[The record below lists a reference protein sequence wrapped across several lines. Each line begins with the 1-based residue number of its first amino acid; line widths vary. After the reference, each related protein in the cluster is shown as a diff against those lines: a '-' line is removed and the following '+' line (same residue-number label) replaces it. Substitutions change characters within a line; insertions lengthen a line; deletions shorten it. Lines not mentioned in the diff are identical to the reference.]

1 MSEED
6 SDSLGGWGYECIW
19 KSVVCFAVKEATEA
33 PRSDLQSRP
42 GSGAES
48 RRGSED
54 PRSGCVL
61 DCGVVFGDW
70 LILGT

>member
-6 SDSLGGWGYECIW
+6 SGSLGGWGYECIW

-33 PRSDLQSRP
+33 PRSDLQS
-42 GSGAES
+42 GAES

-61 DCGVVFGDW
+61 DCGVVFGG
-70 LILGT
+70 LILRT